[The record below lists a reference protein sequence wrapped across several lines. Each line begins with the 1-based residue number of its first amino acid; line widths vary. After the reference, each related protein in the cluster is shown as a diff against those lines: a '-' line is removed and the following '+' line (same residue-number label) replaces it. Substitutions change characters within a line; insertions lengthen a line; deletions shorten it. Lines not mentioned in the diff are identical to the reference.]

1 MNLRLSDAIIHITNR
16 LFVTDGSLSTFDIS
30 VSCLY
35 FFVCET
41 VWKVLPQCPA
51 V

>member
-1 MNLRLSDAIIHITNR
+1 MTDS
-16 LFVTDGSLSTFDIS
+16 LFVTDGSLSTFDRF